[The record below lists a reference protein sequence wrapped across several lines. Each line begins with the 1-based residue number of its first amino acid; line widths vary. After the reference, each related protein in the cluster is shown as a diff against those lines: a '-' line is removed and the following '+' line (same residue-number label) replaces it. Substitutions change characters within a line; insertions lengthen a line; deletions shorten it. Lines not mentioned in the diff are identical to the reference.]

1 MESVFTQKAARVLR
15 VLMLI
20 ALGVQS
26 DRPVLVPTA
35 VLVNANDPLGGTWT
49 FLAGLF
55 HPGEDDIQAAAAA
68 FLLIAWA
75 WCWATPHTFAL
86 TAFLL
91 CSGCCTAQIL
101 RQGLRVVDT
110 ILQGKPFSMD
120 NAVSLRRAAVCSF
133 VISGAALARTVFS
146 VCYYR
151 SVLAPRDLQRSLR
164 SHLRHGGTFVPGDVR
179 PVPPGGGDEGGERLD
194 HIDGGKGK

>member
-20 ALGVQS
+20 ALGCNLIALF
-26 DRPVLVPTA
+26 LVPTA

-55 HPGEDDIQAAAAA
+55 HPGEDDIQAAGAA

-151 SVLAPRDLQRSLR
+151 SVLPLVTYNAL
-164 SHLRHGGTFVPGDVR
+164 FVPIFAMAGLLCLVMSALFHQAAEMKAEND
-179 PVPPGGGDEGGERLD
+179 LT
-194 HIDGGKGK
+194 I